1 MMKTGA
7 IKRIPWKTKKLLA
20 ILFASSVSALAAD
33 PTTPRLQLELVK
45 TEPIPVIGENHPDVK
60 DIPAELGVGSQILTV
75 CAKC

>member
-7 IKRIPWKTKKLLA
+7 IKRIPWKTKTLLA

-45 TEPIPVIGENHPDVK
+45 TEPIPMIVN
-60 DIPAELGVGSQILTV
+60 
-75 CAKC
+75 